1 MSTFS
6 EELHCIF
13 DNSLTNRQKP
23 LRFGML
29 ARNLM
34 YFNIIAKKNWSTING
49 GTGIREID
57 QYPISWMG
65 QMWDKC

>member
-13 DNSLTNRQKP
+13 DNSLTNQQKP

-29 ARNLM
+29 AHNLM
-34 YFNIIAKKNWSTING
+34 YFNIIAKKIGQPS
-49 GTGIREID
+49 
-57 QYPISWMG
+57 MG
-65 QMWDKC
+65 VQELGK

>member
-13 DNSLTNRQKP
+13 DNSLTNQQKP

-29 ARNLM
+29 AHNLM
-34 YFNIIAKKNWSTING
+34 YFNIMAKNIWSTING

-57 QYPISWMG
+57 Q
-65 QMWDKC
+65 